1 MPLHVATHPLIAHKL
16 TILRDVNTSS
26 QDFRRVLKEITFY
39 LGYEATRTL
48 KVASVEIS
56 TPVATTEGCKLVETL
71 SIIPILRAGTGMS
84 DAMLD
89 LIPKAAV
96 HHIGNLSMSHRLKYT
111 AQNQL
116 VKLIY
121 SS

>member
-96 HHIGNLSMSHRLKYT
+96 HHIGNQSMSHGLKYT
-111 AQNQL
+111 AQN
-116 VKLIY
+116 
-121 SS
+121 

>member
-48 KVASVEIS
+48 KVATVEVS
-56 TPVATTEGCKLVETL
+56 TPVATTEGCKLAETL
-71 SIIPILRAGTGMS
+71 SIIPILRAGTGMC

-96 HHIGNLSMSHRLKYT
+96 HHIGNLENVLPR
-111 AQNQL
+111 QNAP
-116 VKLIY
+116 Y
-121 SS
+121 